1 MILAFSNIEIDSA
14 RGEVRREGQ
23 PVAVAPRVVSLLHL
37 LASNADRMVT
47 KDEIVDKV
55 WDGRFISDSA
65 ISTSIKEARQAI
77 GDSGARQEMIRTLH
91 GQGFRCI
98 ADVRIVPRV
107 SSVSVT
113 ETVASDQAADSR
125 VISGKPSI
133 AVLPFVN
140 VAADGETD
148 PIGDGLAAELIS
160 ALSRLRFLSVTARG
174 SSFRFRQSA
183 SDLEAIAQIL
193 GVRYCLSG
201 LIEDS
206 GSDIDVTVELAGTVD
221 GMVIWSDRFSGPRQ
235 HVHEIRR
242 RIVAEVISALELH
255 VPLHEA
261 NTARLLAANELDA
274 WGEFHLGLQHLYRF
288 NSGDNQIAESRFRK
302 AITLEPNF
310 ARAHAGLSFVAF
322 QTAFMGYGPENTQ
335 HKQAALEHAEK
346 SLELDALDPFVNY
359 CMGRARW
366 VTGDI
371 EAAET
376 WIGRSLDISPNFAQ
390 GHYLRALLSVLLG
403 QAGEV
408 REGNNLAMSLSP
420 LDPLLYAMQGTQAMS
435 YLADEQFDEAAVW
448 SERGAL
454 STGSHY
460 LLGMVAAAS
469 RQLQGDQAR
478 ARHWVETTKS
488 RRPDITIDRFF
499 EAFPF
504 QSGKNRD
511 RIETA
516 LEKAGF

>member
-1 MILAFSNIEIDSA
+1 MILAFSNVEIDPA
-14 RGEVRREGQ
+14 KGEVRREGQ

-37 LASNADRMVT
+37 LASNADRMVS
-47 KDEIVDKV
+47 KDEIVDKI
-55 WDGRFISDSA
+55 WHGRVISDSA

-77 GDSGARQEMIRTLH
+77 GDSGARQALIRTLH
-91 GQGFRCI
+91 GQGFRCV
-98 ADVRIVPRV
+98 ADVRILPQ
-107 SSVSVT
+107 VT
-113 ETVASDQAADSR
+113 GSLLEDAEAADPVR
-125 VISGKPSI
+125 NQGLIAGKPSI
-133 AVLPFVN
+133 AVLPFGN
-140 VAADGETD
+140 VAADGEID
-148 PIGDGLAAELIS
+148 PLGDGLAAELIS

-183 SDLEAIAQIL
+183 PDLGAIADIL

-201 LIEDS
+201 IIEDG
-206 GSDIDVTVELAGTVD
+206 GSEIDVTVELAGTID
-221 GMVIWSDRFSGPRQ
+221 GVVIWSDRFSGPRQ
-235 HVHEIRR
+235 HIHEIRR
-242 RIVAEVISALELH
+242 RIVAEVIGALELH

-261 NTARLLAANELDA
+261 HTARLLAAKELDA

-288 NSGDNQIAESRFRK
+288 NSGDNQIAEKRFK
-302 AITLEPNF
+302 NAIALDPEF

-322 QTAFMGYGPENTQ
+322 QTAFMGYGSEMSR
-335 HKQAALEHAEK
+335 HKQGALEHAEK
-346 SLELDALDPFVNY
+346 SLELDSLDPFVSY

-366 VTGDI
+366 ITGDLVS
-371 EAAET
+371 AES

-390 GHYLRALLSVLLG
+390 GHYLRALLAVLMG
-403 QAGEV
+403 QGGNI
-408 REGNNLAMSLSP
+408 REGNNLAMTLSP
-420 LDPLLYAMQGTQAMS
+420 LDPLLYAMQGTQAMT

-499 EAFPF
+499 EAFPY
-504 QSGKNRD
+504 QSGNNRIQ
-511 RIETA
+511 IETA
-516 LEKAGF
+516 LEDAGF